1 MIDADQWPAIAK
13 LIFIGAPFVIMV
25 IGALMVLHISASRH
39 FVVMCRAFARSS
51 GLDAEIKVWGV
62 NSLWS
67 RMLVVSAMSSA
78 LTWPSV
84 GIRRGTLDSRDLEEF
99 PYYLK
104 RRIQVAMMCV
114 SIGLLWLMVLP
125 VFRFKA

>member
-1 MIDADQWPAIAK
+1 MIDANNWPAIAK
-13 LIFIGAPFVIMV
+13 LIVIGAPFMIMSMGILIVI
-25 IGALMVLHISASRH
+25 HISMSRH
-39 FVVMCRAFARSS
+39 FVAMCRAFGRSS
-51 GLDAEIKVWGV
+51 GLDAEIRVWGV

-84 GIRRGTLDSRDLEEF
+84 GIRRGTLDIRDLDEF

-104 RRIQVAMMCV
+104 RRIQVAMACIF
-114 SIGLLWLMVLP
+114 IGLLWLMVLP